1 MAASDARSQ
10 ESAESARCRLYARL
24 CDDLGRRQRSAPNAT
39 ATAALAGELPEG
51 ERALRVQLCELYGV
65 ENGFS
70 HNTQRYFEAA
80 AAAGAAAGA
89 AAIGGVGSGA
99 AVLRRGLP
107 FALALRFDRPCDT
120 SSDALT
126 FIFTFEGNKR
136 SSRELVAVINVDPI
150 ELPRGDNKEWYAAVQ
165 TAQMRDKN
173 TATFKVMIPCSARV
187 GIWNLTVRTYK
198 TDLKGIRIPH
208 TLNEYHSPDFI
219 YVLFNPWCKEDGVYL
234 PGEASRRECV
244 QASEGKVWLG
254 CARDPVS
261 APWVFAQ
268 YAPAV
273 LPCAVL
279 LLQAAGVAPALRG
292 DPARVAHAL
301 ARAVATRLV
310 TFKDDDGVPVDSWA
324 RERANDG
331 VPGQWTGS
339 VAILEEYLRTLQP
352 VRCTQSWVHSPLVV
366 TVCRALGIPCRSVT
380 NYESAHG
387 CDDSLAIDCEITRHG
402 LRPLL
407 VGNAADEV
415 WSFQMWNEVWAARP
429 DLPEAYSGWQAVDAT
444 LPAANGRAGSG
455 PAPVEAI
462 KHGLLGLGDEVRTLH
477 ARVNGDRFLFQ
488 ENPDDPDWLLHPVH
502 QEQDA
507 VGFLIVTKKVSKD
520 DEKGDTDIDDITQQ
534 YKYLK
539 ERTGLNNLKPS
550 IRKEAALDY
559 NLAAP
564 EVTFELMVGKT
575 TFGQDITISLHVHNQ
590 STDPRRVTVTCVL
603 LARAVDCR
611 GGHAARLKREEGTLM
626 MRGGQREK
634 IQLQATAAEY
644 LGKVRPEGLVRVFAL
659 ARVQETRQAWVQER
673 TILLRKPR
681 ISVQPR
687 SPAVEGREVTLAFT
701 FANPLAVPL
710 TECSYRVEGSSCPPR
725 AAPFRDV
732 LPGEVVT
739 FEETVVLRQPGD
751 HRLTASF
758 CSRELGGVVGRG
770 VVPVQAA

>member
-1 MAASDARSQ
+1 MRTWNSDFGRDELQFNRREASSLGRPYSTRWGAAAEQTVSASKMAASDARSQ

-24 CDDLGRRQRSAPNAT
+24 CDDLGRRQRSAPS
-39 ATAALAGELPEG
+39 AAAAPAGELPEG

-80 AAAGAAAGA
+80 AAAAGATAGA

-136 SSRELVAVINVDPI
+136 SSRELVTVINVDPI

-208 TLNEYHSPDFI
+208 TLNEYHNPDFI

-352 VRCTQSWVHSPLVV
+352 VRCTQSW
-366 TVCRALGIPCRSVT
+366 
-380 NYESAHG
+380 SAHG

-462 KHGLLGLGDEVRTLH
+462 KHGLLGLGDEVRALH

-507 VGFLIVTKKVSKD
+507 
-520 DEKGDTDIDDITQQ
+520 
-534 YKYLK
+534 
-539 ERTGLNNLKPS
+539 
-550 IRKEAALDY
+550 
-559 NLAAP
+559 
-564 EVTFELMVGKT
+564 
-575 TFGQDITISLHVHNQ
+575 
-590 STDPRRVTVTCVL
+590 
-603 LARAVDCR
+603 
-611 GGHAARLKREEGTLM
+611 
-626 MRGGQREK
+626 
-634 IQLQATAAEY
+634 
-644 LGKVRPEGLVRVFAL
+644 
-659 ARVQETRQAWVQER
+659 
-673 TILLRKPR
+673 
-681 ISVQPR
+681 
-687 SPAVEGREVTLAFT
+687 REVK
-701 FANPLAVPL
+701 P
-710 TECSYRVEGSSCPPR
+710 
-725 AAPFRDV
+725 
-732 LPGEVVT
+732 VT
-739 FEETVVLRQPGD
+739 
-751 HRLTASF
+751 
-758 CSRELGGVVGRG
+758 
-770 VVPVQAA
+770 